1 MIDFD
6 ATLFLY
12 LNHALSGP
20 IATRFFLLITWLG
33 DGIVLS
39 LGILLPLYFFRRVQ
53 FRRHALAM
61 VLAVA
66 MGGLVVNL
74 MKIAVNRP
82 RPPEHFAQ
90 LGVDIHIPGS
100 EPRDRSFPSGHTQT
114 AFGAATYLSC
124 LFPMGA
130 PAFISLAALVGLSR
144 IAIGVHFP
152 ADVLVGAFF
161 GALFSI
167 IGFYLNRR
175 RLRKTAARCGP
186 AD

>member
-1 MIDFD
+1 LQMDFD
-6 ATLFLY
+6 ADLFLL

-20 IATRFFLLITWLG
+20 IATRFFLLVTWFG
-33 DGIVLS
+33 DGVVLAIVTLV
-39 LGILLPLYFFRRVQ
+39 PLYFIRRVQ

-90 LGVDIHIPGS
+90 LGVDIHAPGGELS
-100 EPRDRSFPSGHTQT
+100 DRSFPSGHTQT

-124 LFPMGA
+124 VFPMGA
-130 PAFISLAALVGLSR
+130 PAFIGLAALVGLSR

-167 IGFYLNRR
+167 IGFYVNRK
-175 RLRKTAARCGP
+175 RLKKNATN
-186 AD
+186 

>member
-1 MIDFD
+1 MDFD
-6 ATLFLY
+6 ADLFLQ
-12 LNHALSGP
+12 LNHTLSGP
-20 IATRFFLLITWLG
+20 IATRFFLLVTWLG
-33 DGIVLS
+33 DGIVLAFC
-39 LGILLPLYFFRRVQ
+39 ILVPLYFFRRIQ

-74 MKIAVNRP
+74 MKTAVNRS

-90 LGVDIHIPGS
+90 LGVDIHAPGGKLS
-100 EPRDRSFPSGHTQT
+100 DRSFPSGHTQT

-124 LFPMGA
+124 IFPMGT
-130 PAFISLAALVGLSR
+130 PAFMSLAVLVGLSR

-152 ADVLVGAFF
+152 ADVLAGAFF

-167 IGFYLNRR
+167 IGFYVNRR
-175 RLRKTAARCGP
+175 RLKKNAAR
-186 AD
+186 